1 MNHAGVSSVDELR
14 DLSTGTLRLSWLDAL
29 SALSPAIK
37 SSPTLDPMYA
47 PVIEGDFIKDHTL
60 YLVRNGHIRPNT
72 PISMNLSKDDAWN
85 FKGEAWEYLRDV
97 PFAAISADITAAA
110 ESSGHEIPNPYPNT
124 MFQMMYPSKADR
136 MIAQFGCPN
145 ETDDC
150 KEGFGRWV
158 QATHWLCNA
167 RWALSGALKENPEN
181 FGPIWPMHFEQ
192 PNCDAV
198 APLGNTK
205 TCHCAET
212 AWVRGGRAW
221 NGNDLGLEM
230 KTTWQ
235 KFYTTGAFDASS
247 KMKSWEEM
255 NFEMFNRVSGTNW
268 APGTINDWSECDL
281 LDELQLEQAGYTWGY
296 TKNNPN
302 GLPPSQTTAPP
313 EITAPPQT
321 ITPTIPPVPAT
332 TALPDFPEE
341 DPLPDFNSTPYTY
354 SCDDDN
360 ICTLAM
366 DNGWTFVGIKEGT
379 IVNFRNIPF
388 AEPPVGQLRWKSPRI
403 ITDYSTLSPV
413 QATDFGPNCA
423 TFQAQDN
430 NPTQNQS
437 EDCLHLNIQVAEWVL
452 KNGRVKQP
460 IVAHIHG
467 GAWNFGSNT
476 KDDLQSLVSQGM
488 VAVNINYR
496 LGPYAWLALP
506 QREEGERYKANWG
519 LLDQLAGLKWIQMM
533 GGVFGGDI
541 NQVTLDGCS
550 AGSASGW
557 HHLTSEASWPYFHRA
572 VTNGISF
579 PAGFYYEGTKTDVS

>member
-1 MNHAGVSSVDELR
+1 MLGEPWAYMRDTMFPDWSESIEADE
-14 DLSTGTLRLSWLDAL
+14 LSTGFFAPPDWQNRMFN
-29 SALSPAIK
+29 AIYG
-37 SSPTLDPMYA
+37 TVY
-47 PVIEGDFIKDHTL
+47 G
-60 YLVRNGHIRPNT
+60 
-72 PISMNLSKDDAWN
+72 PIIN
-85 FKGEAWEYLRDV
+85 EV
-97 PFAAISADITAAA
+97 
-110 ESSGHEIPNPYPNT
+110 
-124 MFQMMYPSKADR
+124 
-136 MIAQFGCPN
+136 FGCKN
-145 ETDDC
+145 NDADC
-150 KEGFGRWV
+150 KEEFARFITASTWV
-158 QATHWLCNA
+158 CNT
-167 RWALSGALKENPEN
+167 RWALLGAYATNNADLGE
-181 FGPIWPMHFEQ
+181 IYPMQFSE
-192 PNCDAV
+192 PNCGGDENGGV
-198 APLGNTK
+198 NDK
-205 TCHCAET
+205 TCHCSESAYIH
-212 AWVRGGRAW
+212 GDRALPP
-221 NGNDLGLEM
+221 NASGLAIEM
-230 KTTWQ
+230 RDTFAN
-235 KFYTTGAFDASS
+235 FYKTGAFTDGKIKSWSEMNYDAFNFV
-247 KMKSWEEM
+247 KTDTWKQKAIKSWEECTTM
-255 NFEMFNRVSGTNW
+255 DLIQDAGLNF
-268 APGTINDWSECDL
+268 
-281 LDELQLEQAGYTWGY
+281 YTWGY
-296 TKNNPN
+296 SKETPTGIGKPVVEPV
-302 GLPPSQTTAPP
+302 GTLAPPETPPQTTAPP
-313 EITAPPQT
+313 E
-321 ITPTIPPVPAT
+321 PTT
-332 TALPDFPEE
+332 TALPDFPGE

-413 QATDFGPNCA
+413 QATEFGPNCA

-452 KNGRVKQP
+452 KNGSVKQP

-467 GAWNFGSNT
+467 GAWNFGTNT
-476 KDDLQSLVSQGM
+476 DNLQSLVSQGM

-579 PAGFYYEGTKTDVS
+579 PAGFYFEGTKTDVSFKVHKQIPLGISLK

>member
-1 MNHAGVSSVDELR
+1 MFNHAGVSSVDELR
-14 DLSTGTLRLSWLDAL
+14 ELSTGTLRLSWLDAL
-29 SALSPAIK
+29 NTLSPAIK

-47 PVIEGDFIKDHTL
+47 PVIEGDFIKDHTI

-85 FKGEAWEYLRDV
+85 FKSEAWEYLRDV
-97 PFAAISADITAAA
+97 PFAAISADITSAA

-167 RWALSGALKENPEN
+167 RWALSGALKENPQN
-181 FGPIWPMHFEQ
+181 YGPIWPMHFEQ

-235 KFYTTGAFDASS
+235 KFYKTGAFDASS

-255 NFEMFNRVSGTNW
+255 NFEMFNRVSSTNW
-268 APGTINDWSECDL
+268 APGAINDWAECDL

-302 GLPPSQTTAPP
+302 GLTEQ
-313 EITAPPQT
+313 
-321 ITPTIPPVPAT
+321 
-332 TALPDFPEE
+332 
-341 DPLPDFNSTPYTY
+341 
-354 SCDDDN
+354 
-360 ICTLAM
+360 
-366 DNGWTFVGIKEGT
+366 
-379 IVNFRNIPF
+379 
-388 AEPPVGQLRWKSPRI
+388 
-403 ITDYSTLSPV
+403 
-413 QATDFGPNCA
+413 
-423 TFQAQDN
+423 
-430 NPTQNQS
+430 
-437 EDCLHLNIQVAEWVL
+437 
-452 KNGRVKQP
+452 GR
-460 IVAHIHG
+460 
-467 GAWNFGSNT
+467 
-476 KDDLQSLVSQGM
+476 
-488 VAVNINYR
+488 
-496 LGPYAWLALP
+496 
-506 QREEGERYKANWG
+506 
-519 LLDQLAGLKWIQMM
+519 
-533 GGVFGGDI
+533 
-541 NQVTLDGCS
+541 
-550 AGSASGW
+550 
-557 HHLTSEASWPYFHRA
+557 
-572 VTNGISF
+572 
-579 PAGFYYEGTKTDVS
+579 